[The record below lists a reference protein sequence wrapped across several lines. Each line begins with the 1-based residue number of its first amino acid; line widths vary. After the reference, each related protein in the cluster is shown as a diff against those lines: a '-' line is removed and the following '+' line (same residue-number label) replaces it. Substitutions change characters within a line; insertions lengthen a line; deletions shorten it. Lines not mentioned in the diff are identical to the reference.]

1 MNVLDI
7 VKAKLTEPVEDILL
21 LAYIAEVGQA
31 LKNYMN
37 RSDIPNE
44 LMFVHANIVLDLITN
59 ENRKADPDSQQSVTS
74 VKEGDVTVQ
83 FGAAKVESRERVM
96 ERLLFD
102 YTSQLNRFRKLRW

>member
-21 LAYIAEVGQA
+21 LAYIAEVAQA

-37 RSDIPNE
+37 RSDIPKD

-59 ENRKADPDSQQSVTS
+59 EKRKADPDSQQSVSS